1 MAKKYI
7 DESLLNE
14 QFQPYYLYYRD
25 ITVSLND
32 ICQNSFLSKMVV
44 CVIAKIEKFVI
55 ALVMCTPIVI

>member
-14 QFQPYYLYYRD
+14 QFQQYYLYYRD

-44 CVIAKIEKFVI
+44 CVIAKIDKFVI